1 MSDQVYE
8 VQFQERG
15 KPKGPDYRFF
25 SKINHAL
32 EFMAGITS
40 ETDVAEMTFRAHCID
55 PFPGGATNLLNAIA
69 SRLTSER
76 DDSAIPF

>member
-15 KPKGPDYRFF
+15 NRKGPDYRFF

-40 ETDVAEMTFRAHCID
+40 ETNVDEMTFRAHCID
-55 PFPGGATNLLNAIA
+55 PFPGGAANLLNTIA

-76 DDSAIPF
+76 DDPDLPF